1 MLFSTGLDQGKE
13 GLKQVTIFYLPGLRR
28 WWLIRGPFTG
38 TKIEIIPSQDV
49 LIKTFPAPIKDPRR
63 LRKFIQSELLL
74 RYPDRRLL
82 WGFKRE
88 NDQVQVIIVEAPG
101 ESFTGALEPEPLALA
116 RVFLAC
122 GLKDG
127 YVLDI
132 GRSKTTLVEMKEGRL
147 FGFRCRLKGCDYVD
161 QMVAQRKG
169 LRPEEA
175 ETLRQEVG
183 LEDEDIKY
191 FFQALIPSLEPGRP
205 VLVTGGGAKTKGLP
219 SLFPKNDLQKNPFVS
234 EEKASALGAALSP
247 VLGKGLPSLR
257 KEIELPPVV
266 LKKALVVWGLAL
278 ALGLVSQA
286 AVNILTKKTLHRI
299 QAQEVAVF
307 KKYLP
312 GQPVISPIRQLKAL
326 KDRWQSPKV
335 SSTLAM
341 VLKHLPAAVK
351 IHAFSYQGGVL
362 RFELEAP
369 SKVKLEDLV
378 QITGGEL
385 KVIREMPSGTR
396 EFSLEVSHGAS

>member
-1 MLFSTGLDQGKE
+1 MFFSTGLDQGKE

-28 WWLIRGPFTG
+28 WWLIRGPFIG
-38 TKIEIIPSQDV
+38 TKIRIVPSQDV
-49 LIKTFPAPIKDPRR
+49 LIKTLPAPIKDPRR

-82 WGFKRE
+82 WGFKRKE
-88 NDQVQVIIVEAPG
+88 DQVQVIIVEAPE
-101 ESFTGALEPEPLALA
+101 ESYTWALEPEPLALA

-132 GRSKTTLVEMKEGRL
+132 GRSKITLVEMKEGRL
-147 FGFRCRLKGCDYVD
+147 SGFRCRLKGCDYVD

-169 LRPEEA
+169 LRPEKA
-175 ETLRQEVG
+175 ETLRREIG
-183 LEDEDIKY
+183 LEDEDIKH
-191 FFQALIPSLEPGRP
+191 FFQTLIPSLEPKRP
-205 VLVTGGGAKTKGLP
+205 VLVTGGGAKTKGLS
-219 SLFPKNDLQKNPFVS
+219 SLFPQNDLQKNPFVS
-234 EEKASALGAALSP
+234 EEEASALGAALSP
-247 VLGKGLPSLR
+247 VLGRELPSLR
-257 KEIELPPVV
+257 KETELPPVV
-266 LKKALVVWGLAL
+266 LKRALVVWGLAL
-278 ALGLVSQA
+278 VLGIVSQVS
-286 AVNILTKKTLHRI
+286 VNLLTKKTLHRI

-312 GQPVISPIRQLKAL
+312 GQPVISPIRQLKTL
-326 KDRWQSPKV
+326 KERWQSPKV
-335 SSTLAM
+335 STTLAA
-341 VLKHLPAAVK
+341 VLKHLPANVK

-369 SKVKLEDLV
+369 SKIKLEDLV

-385 KVIREMPSGTR
+385 KAIRETPSGTK
-396 EFSLEVSHGAS
+396 EFSLEVSHEAN

>member
-1 MLFSTGLDQGKE
+1 MFLSTGLDQGKE
-13 GLKQVTIFYLPGLRR
+13 VLKQVTIFYLPGFRR
-28 WWLIRGPFTG
+28 WWLIRGPFID
-38 TKIEIIPSQDV
+38 TKVKIIPSQDV
-49 LIKTFPAPIKDPRR
+49 LIKTFPVPIKDPRR

-88 NDQVQVIIVEAPG
+88 DDQVQVVIVEAPKD
-101 ESFTGALEPEPLALA
+101 SFTGALEPEPLALA

-132 GRSKTTLVEMKEGRL
+132 GRGKTTLVEMKEGRL
-147 FGFRCRLKGCDYVD
+147 FGFRCRLRGCDYVD
-161 QMVAQRKG
+161 QMVAQKKG

-175 ETLRQEVG
+175 ESLRREVG
-183 LEDEDIKY
+183 LEDEDIKH
-191 FFQALIPSLEPGRP
+191 FFQNLIPSLEPGRP

-219 SLFPKNDLQKNPFVS
+219 SLFPQNDLQKNPFVP

-257 KEIELPPVV
+257 KETELPPFV

-278 ALGLVSQA
+278 ALGIVSHM
-286 AVNILTKKTLHRI
+286 AVNIVTKKTLHRI

-312 GQPVISPIRQLKAL
+312 GQPVISPVHQLKTL
-326 KDRWQSPKV
+326 KERWQSPKV
-335 SSTLAM
+335 SSTLAT
-341 VLKHLPAAVK
+341 VLKRLPANVK
-351 IHAFSYQGGVL
+351 IQAFSYQGGVL
-362 RFELEAP
+362 RFELEVP

-378 QITGGEL
+378 QVTGGEL
-385 KVIREMPSGTR
+385 RAIRETPSGTR
-396 EFSLEVSHGAS
+396 EFSLEVSYGAN

>member
-28 WWLIRGPFTG
+28 WWLIRRPLGLK
-38 TKIEIIPSQDV
+38 TKVIPSQDV

-88 NDQVQVIIVEAPG
+88 NGQVQVIIVEVSE
-101 ESFTGALEPEPLALA
+101 ESFTWALEPEPLALA
-116 RVFLAC
+116 RVFLVC

-132 GRSKTTLVEMKEGRL
+132 GRSKTTLVEMKEGKL
-147 FGFRCRLKGCDYVD
+147 FRVHCRLKGCDYVD

-175 ETLRQEVG
+175 ETIRREIG

-205 VLVTGGGAKTKGLP
+205 VLVTGGGAKTKGL
-219 SLFPKNDLQKNPFVS
+219 SRLFPQNDLQKNPFVP

-247 VLGKGLPSLR
+247 ILGKEFPSLR
-257 KEIELPPVV
+257 KETELSPVV
-266 LKKALVVWGLAL
+266 LKRALIVWGLAL
-278 ALGLVSQA
+278 ALGIVSQA

-299 QAQEVAVF
+299 QAQEVAIF

-312 GQPVISPIRQLKAL
+312 GQPVISPIRQLKTL
-326 KDRWQSPKV
+326 KERWQSPKV
-335 SSTLAM
+335 SSTLAT

-351 IHAFSYQGGVL
+351 IHTFSYQGGVL

-385 KVIREMPSGTR
+385 KAIRETPSGTR
-396 EFSLEVSHGAS
+396 EFSLEVSHGAN